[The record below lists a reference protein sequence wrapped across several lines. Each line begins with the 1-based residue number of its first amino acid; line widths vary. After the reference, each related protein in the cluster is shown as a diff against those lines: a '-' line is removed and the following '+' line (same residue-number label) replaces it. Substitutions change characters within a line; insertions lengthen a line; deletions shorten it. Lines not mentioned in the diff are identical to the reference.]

1 MDDSNDNQNT
11 IINQN
16 KKKRGRPKT
25 DIWDYFKEGPRN
37 RGHCSAECN
46 FCGWKQQVGQP
57 IEMQG
62 HIALNCL
69 KVSPEVKSLF
79 LEKVK
84 NNGHL
89 GYNKKIKISHNQ
101 PKIDEIFDS
110 TKIDQAKIEMANR
123 AIVKFFACCGIP
135 FHIIENPFFI
145 DLLRTLCPGYNPPC
159 RQTLTEDMLN
169 AEISHV
175 ITEINLKLNN
185 EKNLTLG
192 VDGWTSTSGQSLYA
206 FVIITGERKEYIHS
220 VQNLSNYSHTGEF
233 LANKI
238 IEVIENVG
246 VTKFAGI
253 VSDNASTMVMAKKLV
268 NDRYGFIM
276 PIRCIAHHINLL
288 TNDIC
293 KLEFAQ
299 SILKK
304 CMKLVH
310 FFKASHRAGAELT
323 DEIKENMVKGG
334 KLKGYCQ
341 TRWMT
346 ACDCVSSVL
355 RCEEALK
362 NVGIY

>member
-1 MDDSNDNQNT
+1 
-11 IINQN
+11 
-16 KKKRGRPKT
+16 
-25 DIWDYFKEGPRN
+25 
-37 RGHCSAECN
+37 
-46 FCGWKQQVGQP
+46 
-57 IEMQG
+57 
-62 HIALNCL
+62 
-69 KVSPEVKSLF
+69 
-79 LEKVK
+79 
-84 NNGHL
+84 
-89 GYNKKIKISHNQ
+89 
-101 PKIDEIFDS
+101 
-110 TKIDQAKIEMANR
+110 
-123 AIVKFFACCGIP
+123 
-135 FHIIENPFFI
+135 
-145 DLLRTLCPGYNPPC
+145 
-159 RQTLTEDMLN
+159 
-169 AEISHV
+169 
-175 ITEINLKLNN
+175 
-185 EKNLTLG
+185 
-192 VDGWTSTSGQSLYA
+192 
-206 FVIITGERKEYIHS
+206 
-220 VQNLSNYSHTGEF
+220 
-233 LANKI
+233 
-238 IEVIENVG
+238 
-246 VTKFAGI
+246 
-253 VSDNASTMVMAKKLV
+253 MVMAKQLV

>member
-16 KKKRGRPKT
+16 KKKCGHPKT

-69 KVSPEVKSLF
+69 KVLPEVKSLF
-79 LEKVK
+79 LKKVK

-110 TKIDQAKIEMANR
+110 TKIDQVKIEMANR
-123 AIVKFFACCGIP
+123 AIVKFFACC
-135 FHIIENPFFI
+135 
-145 DLLRTLCPGYNPPC
+145 GYNPPC

-185 EKNLTLG
+185 EKNLTLVLTPFSLLLFAIKVLG
-192 VDGWTSTSGQSLYA
+192 SSRLVLLDHDRVSTVSRLL
-206 FVIITGERKEYIHS
+206 FVPSK
-220 VQNLSNYSHTGEF
+220 
-233 LANKI
+233 NK
-238 IEVIENVG
+238 
-246 VTKFAGI
+246 F
-253 VSDNASTMVMAKKLV
+253 
-268 NDRYGFIM
+268 
-276 PIRCIAHHINLL
+276 
-288 TNDIC
+288 
-293 KLEFAQ
+293 
-299 SILKK
+299 
-304 CMKLVH
+304 
-310 FFKASHRAGAELT
+310 
-323 DEIKENMVKGG
+323 
-334 KLKGYCQ
+334 
-341 TRWMT
+341 
-346 ACDCVSSVL
+346 
-355 RCEEALK
+355 
-362 NVGIY
+362 

>member
-16 KKKRGRPKT
+16 KKKRGHPKT
-25 DIWDYFKEGPRN
+25 DIWDYFKEGLRN
-37 RGHCSAECN
+37 RGHCSAEYNC
-46 FCGWKQQVGQP
+46 CGWKQQVGQP

-110 TKIDQAKIEMANR
+110 TKIDQAKIEMANCAIVKFFACCVKNNGHLGYNKKIKISHNQPKIDEIFDSTKIDQAKIEMANC

-145 DLLRTLCPGYNPPC
+145 GLLRTLCLGYNLPC

-169 AEISHV
+169 AEILHV

-185 EKNLTLG
+185 EKNLTL
-192 VDGWTSTSGQSLYA
+192 VPLVIMTS
-206 FVIITGERKEYIHS
+206 
-220 VQNLSNYSHTGEF
+220 
-233 LANKI
+233 
-238 IEVIENVG
+238 
-246 VTKFAGI
+246 
-253 VSDNASTMVMAKKLV
+253 
-268 NDRYGFIM
+268 
-276 PIRCIAHHINLL
+276 
-288 TNDIC
+288 
-293 KLEFAQ
+293 
-299 SILKK
+299 
-304 CMKLVH
+304 
-310 FFKASHRAGAELT
+310 
-323 DEIKENMVKGG
+323 
-334 KLKGYCQ
+334 
-341 TRWMT
+341 
-346 ACDCVSSVL
+346 
-355 RCEEALK
+355 
-362 NVGIY
+362 